1 MKIKHQRHRTVCYP
15 MIYVVKRYA
24 WWLHWQ
30 EKKYWDK
37 KGALNPKCES
47 KRDSI
52 KRDLI
57 QIVELTMKATYK
69 LLYSVIFRPI

>member
-1 MKIKHQRHRTVCYP
+1 MLDDYTD
-15 MIYVVKRYA
+15 
-24 WWLHWQ
+24 
-30 EKKYWDK
+30 KKKNTGIK

-69 LLYSVIFRPI
+69 LLYSVIFRPM